1 MSLRLRKEVI
11 YQEKMWRKC
20 VADEAYFL
28 SNFWKIRVPGKG
40 TIQFQPYD
48 CQLEALKHWATER
61 YSVTLKARQ
70 IGWSTLV
77 SAHQFWSVFFHDD
90 REILDISRGE
100 RESIDLLKKSKVG
113 YQFLPTWMKERGP
126 TLLSE
131 HQQIMPFD
139 NGSVIKSLPSA
150 SDPARGSSA
159 YEVIVDEWA
168 FLNDPE
174 GAWASIEPVADIG
187 GHIRGLSTANGSGN
201 FFHTLWLGAE
211 SGDNQFATM
220 FYGWDAVPGRDQA
233 WYEAKKRS
241 MPSWQLAQEYPSNP
255 EEAFIK
261 SGRPV
266 FDYDVI
272 SAFQAVEPRRGYLHE
287 VGV

>member
-1 MSLRLRKEVI
+1 MTLRVRKEAVLV
-11 YQEKMWRKC
+11 EKLWRRC
-20 VADEAYFL
+20 ATDEAYFID
-28 SNFWKIRVPGKG
+28 NFWKIRVPGRG
-40 TIQFQPYD
+40 TIQMVMRPAQA
-48 CQLEALKHWATER
+48 EALRHWASHR
-61 YSVTLKARQ
+61 YSLTLKSRQ

-77 SAHQFWSVFFHDD
+77 SAHQFWSTFFHTD

-113 YQFLPTWMKERGP
+113 YQFLPVWMRERGP
-126 TLLSE
+126 KLISE

-139 NGSVIKSLPSA
+139 NGSVIRSLPSA

-159 YEVIVDEWA
+159 FEIIIDEWA

-187 GHIRGLSTANGSGN
+187 GRIIGLSTANGSGG
-201 FFHTLWLGAE
+201 FFHNLWVGAS
-211 SGDNQFATM
+211 SGDNEFAPM
-220 FYGWDAVPGRDQA
+220 FYGWDAVDGRDEA
-233 WYEAKKRS
+233 WYASKVRS
-241 MPSWQLAQEYPSNP
+241 MNSWQLAQEYPSNP

-266 FDYDVI
+266 FDYEVV
-272 SAFQAVEPRRGYLHE
+272 SAMMAVEPRRGYLHE
-287 VGV
+287 VGA